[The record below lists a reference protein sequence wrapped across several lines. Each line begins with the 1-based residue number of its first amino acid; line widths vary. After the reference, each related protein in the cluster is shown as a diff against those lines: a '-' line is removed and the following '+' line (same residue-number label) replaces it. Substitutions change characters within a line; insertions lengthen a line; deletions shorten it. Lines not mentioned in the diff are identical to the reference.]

1 MKTMQKSTGIRT
13 GLLLTLCLILVSS
26 ACQALSPSTGS
37 VLTLDETP
45 LQSPPDSDNGT
56 FLPISTTQEEVLEKH
71 REERERSVSGQYGQT
86 PVDFYPFLESQGTG
100 PSLTGVLGT
109 DPNDPIRQTIDL
121 LQGEELLFSVDAGLP
136 SPALPLQGLW
146 TYDDHWV
153 MEVLYA
159 EEEIWQG
166 RIYQDGQLLNE
177 SLDYQEAFGFQLL
190 AGKPFYFFQR
200 ENSLGYSY
208 AGEEVELPYDSIPH
222 YLCCSASQLN
232 PIQAENMVAFYA
244 MLGDQWFYVELG
256 NFLQAP

>member
-1 MKTMQKSTGIRT
+1 MQKGKHFFIQIGS
-13 GLLLTLCLILVSS
+13 LTLCLLIGLV
-26 ACQALSPSTGS
+26 ACTTALTPGEFE
-37 VLTLDETP
+37 LLLEEYP
-45 LQSPPDSDNGT
+45 LQGPPDTDGLK
-56 FLPISTTQEEVLEKH
+56 FQPIDTTQEEVLAKH
-71 REERERSVSGQYGQT
+71 REERERSVSYQYGQT
-86 PVDFYPFLESQGTG
+86 AVDLYPFLESQGTG

-109 DPNDPIRQTIDL
+109 SPSNPIRQTIDL

-177 SLDYQEAFGFQLL
+177 SLDYQDAFGFQLL

-200 ENSLGYSY
+200 ENGLGYSY

-222 YLCCSASQLN
+222 YMCCSAAALN
-232 PIQAENMVAFYA
+232 PVPAENMVAFYA
-244 MLGDQWFYVELG
+244 FTGDDWFYTELG
-256 NFLQAP
+256 IFNQD